1 MSMALT
7 DLQKARYERQLLLDG
22 FDESSQQRLLSSKVL
37 LIGAGGLGSPV
48 AFYLGAAGIGT
59 LGVMDA
65 DEVSISNLQRQ
76 IMYTTP
82 DIGQKKVELLSQ
94 RVHQLNPDVNIIT
107 YPFFLDKENAAELV
121 SGYDFVIDATDNFAS
136 KYLIND
142 TCLSFGKAF
151 TMGGIHGYSWQ
162 LMTHIPGSSCYR
174 CIFPEVPAS
183 PSQHPNPVLG
193 TVAGMMGTLQATEC
207 IKYLTG
213 TGGLLTDRLLT
224 FDTLSMESQT
234 LHFHRNEH
242 CICNYQ

>member
-22 FDESSQQRLLSSKVL
+22 FDESSQQRLLRSKVL
-37 LIGAGGLGSPV
+37 LIGAGGLGS
-48 AFYLGAAGIGT
+48 
-59 LGVMDA
+59 
-65 DEVSISNLQRQ
+65 

-174 CIFPEVPAS
+174 CIFPEVTAS

-193 TVAGMMGTLQATEC
+193 TVAGMMGTFQATEC

>member
-1 MSMALT
+1 
-7 DLQKARYERQLLLDG
+7 
-22 FDESSQQRLLSSKVL
+22 
-37 LIGAGGLGSPV
+37 
-48 AFYLGAAGIGT
+48 
-59 LGVMDA
+59 MDA

>member
-22 FDESSQQRLLSSKVL
+22 FDESSQQRLLRSKVL

-142 TCLSFGKAF
+142 TCLSF
-151 TMGGIHGYSWQ
+151 
-162 LMTHIPGSSCYR
+162 
-174 CIFPEVPAS
+174 EVPAS

-193 TVAGMMGTLQATEC
+193 TVAGMMGTFQATEC